1 MIIIIMNA
9 FFVLIFNLYRISNYW
24 FNVAQVVFLIW
35 NAINDPLFGYF
46 QVSGQ
51 SAKEVV
57 QTHQRAKLS
66 IKCLR
71 ADLHGTTLSHATMA
85 YDRPTT

>member
-1 MIIIIMNA
+1 MIIIIMNV
-9 FFVLIFNLYRISNYW
+9 FFVLFFNLYRISNYW

-57 QTHQRAKLS
+57 QTHQQAKLS
-66 IKCLR
+66 IKCPR
-71 ADLHGTTLSHATMA
+71 ESYWTLMSTLTFHFTSLVL
-85 YDRPTT
+85 